1 MYYCSEQPPPNWNW
15 STYSPDYITTKNMLI
30 SELATYG
37 INVNP
42 IIKALNEGF
51 YNKDYEE
58 WQKAIINSQ
67 ENQEPTLKKNE

>member
-1 MYYCSEQPPPNWNW
+1 
-15 STYSPDYITTKNMLI
+15 MLI

-51 YNKDYEE
+51 YMTDYEE
-58 WQKAIINSQ
+58 QQIAIINSQ

>member
-1 MYYCSEQPPPNWNW
+1 
-15 STYSPDYITTKNMLI
+15 MLI

-67 ENQEPTLKKNE
+67 ENRDPTLKKNK